1 MFKFKSKRMDIEH
14 GIYCYYGRLGQGKTY
29 AMVRDLLRLLNAG
42 HVVYTNFTIN
52 WNGYDARQNSF
63 CIFLGAIGLKRKY
76 IKYPATNLR
85 KMPTDEK
92 WHENFGKLRNCIVGI
107 DEAYVLFDSYQ
118 MSKMPMSQRLN
129 ILQTRKFDRSI
140 FYTTQRPTSVHAVMR
155 GMTNVF
161 YHCEKFMI
169 PFITLFARD
178 EYDLSGDETVNE
190 ENRLS
195 RKLYWG
201 ESKYF
206 NMYNTKETVGIK
218 GEIGNT
224 IGTTTIK
231 TETYEVN
238 IIKVAEIWA
247 ALAARL
253 SATLRNIKM

>member
-1 MFKFKSKRMDIEH
+1 
-14 GIYCYYGRLGQGKTY
+14 
-29 AMVRDLLRLLNAG
+29 
-42 HVVYTNFTIN
+42 
-52 WNGYDARQNSF
+52 
-63 CIFLGAIGLKRKY
+63 
-76 IKYPATNLR
+76 
-85 KMPTDEK
+85 
-92 WHENFGKLRNCIVGI
+92 
-107 DEAYVLFDSYQ
+107 
-118 MSKMPMSQRLN
+118 MSQRLN

-161 YHCEKFMI
+161 YHCEKFII
-169 PFITLFARD
+169 PFVTLFARD

-201 ESKYF
+201 ETKYF

-218 GEIGNT
+218 GEIGNM

-238 IIKVAEIWA
+238 ILKVAEIWA
-247 ALAARL
+247 ALAARI
-253 SATLRNIKM
+253 SATVRNIKM